1 MADLYIYFL
10 NEVKNVLVL
19 SYKDVCFIYVNF
31 LKTKIEVER
40 LTNEVPI
47 GWYMI
52 RQKLWLDY
60 KVILLNFQNF
70 LREN

>member
-10 NEVKNVLVL
+10 NKVKNVLVL